1 MKSRLYDLFV
11 WLAGSD
17 RSILDRCGQSEHI
30 KHGGYG
36 GLVIVPALLGWIS
49 MTYAVSTL
57 TDSKFVYIFAGI
69 AWGFIVLVF
78 DRFIVSTFRKS
89 EKLRRDVF
97 SAVFLTRLLFS
108 IGIGILVS
116 HPLVIL
122 VFNDSLIQELTT
134 MQIEGEEAINQKYEI
149 DIQKV
154 RGRDSLIN
162 ASLEAKTAERA
173 CKEKLLLYEMSGK
186 DTTMF
191 CGTTSGMKQYGPR
204 SREIKSEISLLNEEI
219 VALRAQN
226 AVKLDSNA
234 VAIAKIERTREA
246 KLEEFRNNYSDNYLA
261 REIALERLESREV
274 GGRTVALTKWFL
286 MLFFILVDIL
296 PVTFKALTKVGE
308 YDRHLIEEDKM
319 PITITNAYERHKKNE
334 TRKVY
339 VDEIEDLRRQKIKQ
353 EIQGVNGTPFRDLLK
368 RLEEYMG

>member
-108 IGIGILVS
+108 IGIGIIVS

-162 ASLEAKTAERA
+162 ASLEAKVAERA

-204 SREIKSEISLLNEEI
+204 SREIKSEITLLNEEI
-219 VALRAQN
+219 VALRTQN

-234 VAIAKIERTREA
+234 VAIAKIERTRET

-296 PVTFKALTKVGE
+296 PVTFKALTKIGE
-308 YDRHLIEEDKM
+308 YDRHLLEEDKM

-353 EIQGVNGTPFRDLLK
+353 EIQGVNGTPFRDLLR
-368 RLEEYMG
+368 RLEEFMG

>member
-57 TDSKFVYIFAGI
+57 TDSKFAYIFAGI

-108 IGIGILVS
+108 IGIGIIVS

-149 DIQKV
+149 DLQKV

-162 ASLEAKTAERA
+162 ASLEAKTDERT

-204 SREIKSEISLLNEEI
+204 SREIKSEIALLNEEI
-219 VALRAQN
+219 IALRAQN

-261 REIALERLESREV
+261 REIALERLESRDV
-274 GGRTVALTKWFL
+274 GGRTVTLTKWFL

-296 PVTFKALTKVGE
+296 PVTFKALTKIGE
-308 YDRHLIEEDKM
+308 YDRHLLEEDKM
-319 PITITNAYERHKKNE
+319 PITITTAYERHKKNE

-353 EIQGVNGTPFRDLLK
+353 EIQGVNGTPFRDLLR
-368 RLEEYMG
+368 RLEEFMG

>member
-1 MKSRLYDLFV
+1 MKSRLYDMFV

-69 AWGFIVLVF
+69 AWAFIVLVF

-89 EKLRRDVF
+89 EKIRTDVF
-97 SAVFLTRLLFS
+97 SAVFIVRLLFS
-108 IGIGILVS
+108 VGIGILVS

-154 RGRDSLIN
+154 RGRDSLLN
-162 ASLEAKTAERA
+162 ASLDAKTAERA

-204 SREIKSEISLLNEEI
+204 SREIKSEISLLNEEM
-219 VALRAQN
+219 ATLRAQN

-234 VAIAKIERTREA
+234 VAIAKIERTRDT

-261 REIALERLESREV
+261 REIALERLESHEV

-296 PVTFKALTKVGE
+296 PVTFKALTKTGE
-308 YDRHLIEEDKM
+308 YDRHLLQEDKM

-368 RLEEYMG
+368 RLEEYLG

>member
-108 IGIGILVS
+108 IGIGIIVS

-162 ASLEAKTAERA
+162 ASLEAKVAERA

-219 VALRAQN
+219 VALRTQN

-234 VAIAKIERTREA
+234 VAIAKIERTRET

-261 REIALERLESREV
+261 REIALERMEGREV

-296 PVTFKALTKVGE
+296 PVTFKALTKIGE
-308 YDRHLIEEDKM
+308 YDRHLLEEDKM

-353 EIQGVNGTPFRDLLK
+353 EIQGVNGTPFRDLLR
-368 RLEEYMG
+368 RLEEFMG